1 MERALRQGSVD
12 LENWTF
18 PEQQSQP
25 LKGIQ
30 EHSQLG
36 RGTKER
42 PEKCKKAKKKQQLK
56 QSVLAVLSPVSCTN
70 GRCAQ
75 KLPQELGDK
84 WQLQKVMLAIK

>member
-12 LENWTF
+12 LENWMF

-42 PEKCKKAKKKQQLK
+42 PEKCKKAKKK
-56 QSVLAVLSPVSCTN
+56 
-70 GRCAQ
+70 
-75 KLPQELGDK
+75 
-84 WQLQKVMLAIK
+84 